1 MNPLGFL
8 VIGLGILLV
17 IVGVKG
23 SQHNLASALTR
34 KPTGVTSTKPT
45 ASTPTGGTATPPGTQ
60 IL

>member
-23 SQHNLASALTR
+23 SQHNLVAALTH
-34 KPTGVTSTKPT
+34 KPAATT
-45 ASTPTGGTATPPGTQ
+45 AATNTPPAKNTQ
-60 IL
+60 LV